1 MNTKNKTSSKVFKP
15 KSNNKKKRK
24 DIPVKKAGIKVNEM
38 RKNKK
43 QKMELLEKYGQ
54 FSMKELRGYALFAQ
68 ILDERGFQ
76 TPAHWDN
83 WKWNSN
89 TKTLSVK
96 VHWWQT
102 ELESLESDEDG
113 EVYHAL
119 VQRSAWVNFEDVN
132 MTGNS
137 IKGFFKRF
145 KNAPHAIDWSE
156 VSALKERALPEPV
169 EEGEDE

>member
-1 MNTKNKTSSKVFKP
+1 MKKNAK
-15 KSNNKKKRK
+15 
-24 DIPVKKAGIKVNEM
+24 E
-38 RKNKK
+38 
-43 QKMELLEKYGQ
+43 KMELLGKIENITLFGVTEKYGK
-54 FSMKELRGYALFAQ
+54 FSKKELRGYALFAQ

-102 ELESLESDEDG
+102 ELESYEDG
-113 EVYHAL
+113 EEYKSL
-119 VQRSAWVNFEDVN
+119 NQRSAWVHFEDVN

-156 VSALKERALPEPV
+156 VSAIKERALPEPV
-169 EEGEDE
+169 EEDEEDE